1 MTPATRTTWKCSKHT
16 LANSNRRNDNDA
28 ELYGNFTAIEFLKEL
43 KHYDT
48 ILIMQ
53 NHNATI
59 SNVFYIH
66 LNKVLQGNYNNT
78 NITSASNR
86 PGLRVLSEMVAT
98 PMCATFANCLMASL
112 QVPVLQLNELQSFYL
127 KRHYCEHLLSI
138 VYIDI
143 NIEGIQ
149 MTLND
154 HKGLL
159 EKLSRNLLHMT
170 TSKVMFLLNFPLNI
184 RRSDDDDGRGAIA
197 TKAAIIDEDVI
208 QGVVRRLFQ
217 HCWQQ
222 KIINVVALLADYQTT
237 RKFYSYTHFPEFRLE
252 IKTIAANPNEQEAVY
267 PYRLRNLKGYK
278 LPIVIG
284 GSDPRII
291 PYKTSK
297 GKEIIGGFVGHFIE
311 AFAKKYNCVLV
322 QPLPF
327 RPHKP
332 IPSQDLIKAVRN
344 GTVEIS
350 AGLTFPQIPFRGYT
364 YAYEQLNGCI
374 MIPVEANIP
383 GYKFFTSVFKGETY
397 LLVIA
402 VIMIISML
410 LSAALYMHGYR
421 IDYFNI
427 LCHGD
432 CLRGILGQSFSE
444 IMNPPKIIRFIYLEI
459 CALGMLLTTSYNS
472 YFSTYVTRPPKEAFL
487 NSIDSILWSGLKV
500 VIWEPEYKELLG
512 RAAEFQKYIPLF
524 YVVKNY
530 QEYLE
535 KRDSL
540 NNKYGYVVPTTK
552 WIIVQQQ
559 QKMFTAP
566 LFRQSK
572 NFCFFN
578 NIPMC
583 FPVHENSIYNSL
595 IYQLILE
602 TAQSGLTVF
611 WSEYG
616 FLELI
621 EAKKLNLKDLSAKEE
636 FRAMTIE
643 DLQYIFT
650 FLGDFSKILQLHS
663 FS

>member
-1 MTPATRTTWKCSKHT
+1 MTPATRITWKCSKHT
-16 LANSNRRNDNDA
+16 LANSNRRNDNDS
-28 ELYGNFTAIEFLKEL
+28 ELYGNFSAIEFLKEL

-53 NHNATI
+53 NQNATI
-59 SNVFYIH
+59 SNVFFTH

-78 NITSASNR
+78 NITSAANR
-86 PGLRVLSEMVAT
+86 PGLGLLSEMVAT
-98 PMCATFANCLMASL
+98 PICATFANCIMTSL

-149 MTLND
+149 MTLSD

-170 TSKVMFLLNFPLNI
+170 TSKVMFLLNFPLNK
-184 RRSDDDDGRGAIA
+184 RRGDDDDDGRVAIP

-252 IKTIAANPNEQEAVY
+252 IKTIAANSNEQEEIY
-267 PYRLRNLKGYK
+267 PYRLNDLKGYK

-311 AFAKKYNCVLV
+311 AFAKKYNCELV

-327 RPHKP
+327 RPNKP

-402 VIMIISML
+402 VVIIISML
-410 LSAALYMHGYR
+410 LSAALYLHGYR
-421 IDYFNI
+421 IYYIHI

-432 CLRGILGQSFSE
+432 CLRGILG
-444 IMNPPKIIRFIYLEI
+444 
-459 CALGMLLTTSYNS
+459 
-472 YFSTYVTRPPKEAFL
+472 PPKEAFL

-512 RAAEFQKYIPLF
+512 RASEFHKYIPLF

-552 WIIVQQQ
+552 WIIIQQQ
-559 QKMFTAP
+559 QKMFTTP
-566 LFRQSK
+566 LFRHSK

-583 FPVHENSIYNSL
+583 FPVQENSIYNSL

-602 TAQSGLTVF
+602 TAQSGLT
-611 WSEYG
+611 
-616 FLELI
+616 I
-621 EAKKLNLKDLSAKEE
+621 
-636 FRAMTIE
+636 
-643 DLQYIFT
+643 
-650 FLGDFSKILQLHS
+650 
-663 FS
+663 